1 MRFFCFLFVMCI
13 GFNFATADPTHP
25 AKTKIKVVID
35 AGHGGMDSGAQSDSV
50 LEKQI
55 VADVSSQLKALCMN
69 KNIEVIL
76 LRTEDKFMSLQDRVT
91 KIKSLS
97 PDLVISLHAN
107 YSKDRERNG
116 VEVFVAEND
125 FTVKSSYFG
134 TKILESFK
142 RKDFKTSTLRSA
154 NFFLLKNLNCPA
166 VSIELGFL
174 SNAEDMKYLNSEF
187 GQKFIAKQIVSSLD

>member
-1 MRFFCFLFVMCI
+1 MKFFCFLVVLCV
-13 GFNFATADPTHP
+13 GFNFATADPTNP
-25 AKTKIKVVID
+25 TKIKVVID
-35 AGHGGMDSGAQSDSV
+35 AGNGGSDTGAQSNSI

-55 VADVSSQLKALCMN
+55 VADVSSQLKELCTD
-69 KNIEVIL
+69 KNIEIIL
-76 LRTEDKFMSLQDRVT
+76 LRTGDEFMSLQDRVD
-91 KIKSLS
+91 KIQSLS

-107 YSKDRERNG
+107 YSKNRERNG

-125 FTVKSSYFG
+125 FTMESSYFG

-142 RKDFKTSTLRSA
+142 RKYFKTSALQSA

-166 VSIELGFL
+166 VTIELGFL

-187 GQKFIAKQIVSSLD
+187 GQKFLAQQIVSSLD

>member
-1 MRFFCFLFVMCI
+1 MRLFCFLFVLCV

-25 AKTKIKVVID
+25 TKIKVVID
-35 AGHGGMDSGAQSDSV
+35 AGHGGKDTGAQSNSI

-55 VADVSSQLKALCMN
+55 VSDVSAQLKELCID
-69 KNIEVIL
+69 KNIEIIL
-76 LRTEDKFMSLQDRVT
+76 LRTDDEFMSLQERIS

-107 YSKDRERNG
+107 YSSNRERNG
-116 VEVFVAEND
+116 VEVFVAENE

-142 RKDFKTSTLRSA
+142 RKDFKTSVIQSA
-154 NFFLLKNLNCPA
+154 NFYLLKHLNCPA
-166 VSIELGFL
+166 VIVELGFL
-174 SNAEDMKYLNSEF
+174 SNAEDMKYLTSEF
-187 GQKFIAKQIVSSLD
+187 GKKFLAMQIASSLDL

>member
-1 MRFFCFLFVMCI
+1 MRLFCFLFIMCV
-13 GFNFATADPTHP
+13 GFNFAAADPTNP
-25 AKTKIKVVID
+25 NKTKIKVVVD

-55 VADVSSQLKALCMN
+55 VADVSSQLKALCN
-69 KNIEVIL
+69 DNNIEVIL
-76 LRTEDKFMSLQDRVT
+76 LRTEDKFMSLEDRVS
-91 KIKSLS
+91 KIKALS

-107 YSKDRERNG
+107 YSENRERNG

-142 RKDFKTSTLRSA
+142 RKDFKTSALRSA
-154 NFFLLKNLNCPA
+154 NFFLLKNLDCPA

>member
-1 MRFFCFLFVMCI
+1 MCV
-13 GFNFATADPTHP
+13 GFNFAAADPTNP
-25 AKTKIKVVID
+25 NKTKIKVVVD

-55 VADVSSQLKALCMN
+55 VADVSSQLKALCN
-69 KNIEVIL
+69 DNNIEVIL
-76 LRTEDKFMSLQDRVT
+76 LRTEDKFMSLEDRVS
-91 KIKSLS
+91 KIKALS

-107 YSKDRERNG
+107 YSENRERNG

-142 RKDFKTSTLRSA
+142 RKDFKTSALRSA
-154 NFFLLKNLNCPA
+154 NFFLLKNLDCPA